1 ASIAAPLAAGN
12 TVVVALPERAPLA
25 GLDLG
30 EILGVSDVPGGV
42 VNLLSGRTDELVP
55 ALAAHRDVNAIL
67 DLTGDSELAVKVDT
81 FASETLK
88 RVVRGE
94 QSPLQRLEAL
104 TELRTVW
111 HPIGA

>member
-1 ASIAAPLAAGN
+1 AAPLAAGN
-12 TVVVALPERAPLA
+12 AVVVALPERAPLA

-42 VNLLSGRTDELVP
+42 VNLIAGRADELVP

-67 DLTGDSELAVKVDT
+67 DLTGDAERAAEIDT

-94 QSPLQRLEAL
+94 QSSLARLEAL

-111 HPIGA
+111 HPVGA